1 MSDFYTQG
9 MGGYPYGAP
18 NPPQNQQPKKKPV
31 RAIISMVLG
40 INGAVCAIIGV
51 IYLLL
56 VRLMQFAMN
65 LGGSHLLN
73 YYSLRTTLLMYY
85 VCVIFLGIHALIVG
99 AISIVQ
105 GNTFLRNY
113 NTPSNKFVMA
123 GRITSIIGMAV
134 GLIIILIAS
143 TVLARLIIAG

>member
-9 MGGYPYGAP
+9 MGGYPYGTP
-18 NPPQNQQPKKKPV
+18 NQPQNPQPRKKPV

-40 INGAVCAIIGV
+40 INGAVCAFIGV

-65 LGGSHLLN
+65 LGGAHFSN

-85 VCVIFLGIHALIVG
+85 VCVISLGIHALIVG

-105 GNTFLRNY
+105 GNVFLRNY
-113 NTPSNKFVMA
+113 NMPSNKFVMA